1 MKNGVFTMLLSLSM
15 LAGFSIAQERPASNA
30 GAFYPAKPAEI
41 TAQITAY
48 LKQAGAQTLPHK
60 PFGIIVPHAGYVYSG
75 PVAAYAYRE
84 IKGQKYDAIVILA
97 PCHVEY
103 FPFAAIYPGDAYL
116 TPLGKVTVD
125 KKLAAEC
132 ATADGLA
139 KFSDNGHV
147 GRRFERAE
155 HSLEVQL
162 PFLQTVL
169 PNTPIVPIVVGTHD
183 WAVLNSL
190 GKRLG
195 ELLTKKD
202 ILIVVSS
209 DFSHYH
215 SYADCQKIDQ
225 RAVERLKE
233 LNARSFYDGLV
244 NKAYEACGGGPITT
258 LLIAAQQ
265 IQNPQIEI
273 LNVANSGDVPYGD
286 KSAVVGYVAAAL
298 YQNPKSKKEVKATSA
313 DQLNKSD
320 LTREEQLFL
329 LDLAEKTVAAAVNKK
344 PLPAP
349 QDVPERLKVKRG
361 AFVTLEKNHELRGCI
376 GYILPISPLYKTVI
390 EMAQSA
396 ALHDPRFKPVSPG
409 ELKNIT
415 VEISV
420 LTVPEKITDPNI
432 IEVGKHGII
441 MKRGY
446 NQGLLLPQVATD
458 YGWERETFLE
468 HTCLKAGLPRDAW
481 QDKNTEIQVFSAQV
495 FNRETVK

>member
-48 LKQAGAQTLPHK
+48 LKQAGAQTLPHQ

-84 IKGQKYDAIVILA
+84 IKGHKYDAIVILA

-125 KKLAAEC
+125 KKLAAEF

-225 RAVERLKE
+225 RAVERIKE

-329 LDLAEKTVAAAVNKK
+329 LDLAEK
-344 PLPAP
+344 
-349 QDVPERLKVKRG
+349 
-361 AFVTLEKNHELRGCI
+361 
-376 GYILPISPLYKTVI
+376 
-390 EMAQSA
+390 
-396 ALHDPRFKPVSPG
+396 
-409 ELKNIT
+409 
-415 VEISV
+415 
-420 LTVPEKITDPNI
+420 
-432 IEVGKHGII
+432 
-441 MKRGY
+441 
-446 NQGLLLPQVATD
+446 
-458 YGWERETFLE
+458 
-468 HTCLKAGLPRDAW
+468 
-481 QDKNTEIQVFSAQV
+481 
-495 FNRETVK
+495 